1 MSAVSET
8 IVREYFELHGF
19 FVRQHR
25 KYVAPTRKE
34 DEEIDF
40 FVLNPQPRAGDAPLP
55 FVITSGDLPLVARAI
70 VAVKGWHTESFSPA
84 VLANAPEIFRFV
96 EPPAFQKATK
106 AFGGDGPPTRIPV
119 VPALPQNDAARNESI
134 ELLRSKG
141 IDAVIPFHTM
151 LADLIFVD
159 VPGRVAKQL
168 LQLAQKF
175 GSVDSGQLR
184 VTHDLTQEELAQL
197 VGASRETVNKA
208 LADFASRGWLRL
220 EGKSVVILDRDRLA
234 RRAR

>member
-19 FVRQHR
+19 LVRQQR

-40 FVLNPQPRAGDAPLP
+40 FVLNPQPRAADVPLP
-55 FVITSGDLPLVARAI
+55 FVVTSGDLPLVARAI

-106 AFGGDGPPTRIPV
+106 AFGGDSPPTRILV
-119 VPALPQNDAARNESI
+119 VPALPQNDSARNESI
-134 ELLRSKG
+134 ELLHSKG

-151 LADLIFVD
+151 LADLVD
-159 VPGRVAKQL
+159 QIEVNRNYQKSDL
-168 LQLAQKF
+168 LQVIRILKNYDF
-175 GSVDSGQLR
+175 FKEPQL
-184 VTHDLTQEELAQL
+184 ELF
-197 VGASRETVNKA
+197 KA
-208 LADFASRGWLRL
+208 
-220 EGKSVVILDRDRLA
+220 K
-234 RRAR
+234 RRKKK